1 LTYHHSTVRPMAQ
14 GTLEKG
20 RMGSRRRRRTQTNPI
35 SLCAPWLWRAL
46 ALQMASRGWRRRKL
60 VYLDLKH
67 RGQQAERKQ
76 VDVVK
81 DVAALLQSSDRLPP
95 P

>member
-1 LTYHHSTVRPMAQ
+1 MVIGLVQ

-60 VYLDLKH
+60 VDLDLNI
-67 RGQQAERKQ
+67 AASKQ
-76 VDVVK
+76 S
-81 DVAALLQSSDRLPP
+81 ANRSMS
-95 P
+95 